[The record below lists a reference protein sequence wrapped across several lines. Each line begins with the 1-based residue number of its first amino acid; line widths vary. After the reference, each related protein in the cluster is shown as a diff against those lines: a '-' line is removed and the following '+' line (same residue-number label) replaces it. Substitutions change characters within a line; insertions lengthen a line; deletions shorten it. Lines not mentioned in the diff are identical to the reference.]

1 MRQAAWN
8 IEGGAEGGV
17 QAESFVWRQVL
28 KPFSP
33 RRVAG
38 LMGACGQPPGRWP
51 RVRTTQRCRGAW
63 LVGGLWPGQPSDPET
78 PEIWTFYVNASS
90 F

>member
-8 IEGGAEGGV
+8 IEGGADGGV

-38 LMGACGQPPGRWP
+38 RMGACVKVHLIMQN
-51 RVRTTQRCRGAW
+51 V
-63 LVGGLWPGQPSDPET
+63 
-78 PEIWTFYVNASS
+78 VNFSL
-90 F
+90 